1 MIPIYEFACYQHGRF
16 EDLVPMS
23 QTSLPCPKCS
33 QPGVKLIS
41 MPAKT
46 ATLWNAR
53 WNEGLAST
61 GFHSYSAGQQ
71 VCDKRQE
78 EEIMKSRGFIN
89 EKDLGGDSWHASKS
103 QAIIDDKNKLETDA
117 ARYRANLVKF
127 DGDKALAVSET
138 FPAKQMLAEAEA
150 HDNTI

>member
-1 MIPIYEFACYQHGRF
+1 MPIYEFCCAEHGRF
-16 EDLVPMS
+16 DDLVPMG
-23 QTSLPCPKCS
+23 QMTHACPQCS
-33 QPGVKLIS
+33 QQSVKLVS

-46 ATLWNAR
+46 ATLWNSR

-78 EEIMKSRGFIN
+78 EEIMRKRGFIN
-89 EKDLGGDSWHASKS
+89 EKDLGGDSWHETKS
-103 QAIIDDKNKLETDA
+103 QAIIDDKNKLEADA

-127 DGDKALAVSET
+127 DGDKVLAVSET
-138 FPAKQMLAEAEA
+138 FKAKDMLAEAEA
-150 HDNTI
+150 HDSTV